1 MPCCAFAAF
10 ILGQILIG
18 LDGFKRFVLRRD
30 ASILAD
36 NAATE
41 WRLIDDRSIAT
52 PPRGI
57 LAGRSMRWIAIAA
70 SLEVALAIGAIY
82 GVRAHL
88 HHHHGS
94 HLHSTHF
101 TGVEISRES
110 NSAH

>member
-30 ASILAD
+30 TSILAD

-41 WRLIDDRSIAT
+41 WRLLDNRSLAT
-52 PPRGI
+52 LPRGFF
-57 LAGRSMRWIAIAA
+57 AGRSMRWIAIAA

-88 HHHHGS
+88 LHHHG
-94 HLHSTHF
+94 LHQHPTHF
-101 TGVEISRES
+101 SSVEISRAS
-110 NSAH
+110 TSAH